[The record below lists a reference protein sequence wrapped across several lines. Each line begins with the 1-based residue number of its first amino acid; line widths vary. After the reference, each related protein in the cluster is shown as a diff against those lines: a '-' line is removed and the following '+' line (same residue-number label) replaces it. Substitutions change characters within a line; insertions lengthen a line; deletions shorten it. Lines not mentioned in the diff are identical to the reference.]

1 MKRVPIYSKIGNTII
16 TLIESG
22 ELTPGDKVPSENEL
36 IKSYNISNT
45 TARKTLS
52 SLEKQGWVVRIKGK
66 GTFVTNRSKEM
77 HLTRVL
83 GSFKAMKERFRDNLE
98 KEGFIPSDII
108 LEKSIMNDGISISV
122 NNVNYFI
129 EGKVLKLHRL
139 RYANDL
145 LMKDETKYI
154 SMNICPDIHIL
165 DIQDSLIN
173 LYEKKYNI
181 VLGDI
186 QRSLSVKI
194 FNPGEPDNYFN
205 NDEPLPLFIL
215 GSVATNDKNETIEIE
230 HSFYRGDKYSFTITT
245 KPHLS
250 KNSMQ

>member
-1 MKRVPIYSKIGNTII
+1 MKRIPIYSNIGDSII
-16 TLIESG
+16 MLIESG

-52 SLEKQGWVVRIKGK
+52 NLEKQGWVVRIKGK

-98 KEGFIPSDII
+98 KEGFKPSDIL

-139 RYANDL
+139 RYANDI

-154 SMNICPDIHIL
+154 SMNICPDIHTI
-165 DIQDSLIN
+165 DIYDSLIN

-181 VLGDI
+181 VLRDI
-186 QRSLSVKI
+186 QRSLSAKI
-194 FNPGEPDNYFN
+194 FNPGEPENYFDN
-205 NDEPLPLFIL
+205 NEPLPIFIL

-250 KNSMQ
+250 NNKPQ

>member
-1 MKRVPIYSKIGNTII
+1 MERGSIYKSISNELIK
-16 TLIESG
+16 LIETG
-22 ELTPGDKVPSENEL
+22 KLMPGDKVPSENEL
-36 IKSYNISNT
+36 ISTYNISNT

-52 SLEKQGWVVRIKGK
+52 NLEKKGWVIRIKGK

-83 GSFKAMKERFRDNLE
+83 GSFEAMKESFRDNLM
-98 KEGFIPSDII
+98 KEGFIPSDIL
-108 LEKSIMNDGISISV
+108 LEKSIMNDGISINV

-139 RYANDL
+139 RYANDI

-154 SMNICPDIHIL
+154 SMNICPDIHLIE
-165 DIQDSLIN
+165 INNSLIS
-173 LYEKKYNI
+173 LYQNKYHI
-181 VLGDI
+181 ILQDI
-186 QRSLSVKI
+186 QRTLSTKI
-194 FNPGEPDNYFN
+194 IYPDDPENYFKN
-205 NDEPLPLFIL
+205 AAPLPVFIL

-230 HSFYRGDKYSFTITT
+230 YSFYRGDKYSFTINT

-250 KNSMQ
+250 DNII